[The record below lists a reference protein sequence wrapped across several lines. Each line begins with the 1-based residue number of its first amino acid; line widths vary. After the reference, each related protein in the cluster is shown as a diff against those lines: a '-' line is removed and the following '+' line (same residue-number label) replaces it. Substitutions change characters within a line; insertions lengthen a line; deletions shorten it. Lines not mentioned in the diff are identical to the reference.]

1 MLELGAAVAALY
13 ELLVDEL
20 QVLLHQHKSR
30 VLDEEVEQAVF
41 EEFIEEVMLEVDSV
55 AHIDDAQEGL
65 QGVNLMLPDEGLQQG
80 FY

>member
-1 MLELGAAVAALY
+1 MLELGATVTPLY